1 MQSRTGRAR
10 VLTLGT
16 LLFVL
21 AVPFLAGASDRPLPN
36 AKMTF
41 GGWLGGIGIGYS
53 SVDGTLYLNDEAY
66 PITIVGMTALEA
78 GLAYVSGTA
87 DVWMPEDPRAIQG
100 RYRAFVFAATVG
112 GGGHVTLLQNRP
124 GSYIEMTATTYG
136 LSISLGPS
144 AIQIFVHGVE
154 RR

>member
-1 MQSRTGRAR
+1 MHTAR
-10 VLTLGT
+10 RIRLAP
-16 LLFVL
+16 LLLVVAAL
-21 AVPFLAGASDRPLPN
+21 WVPGASRAEDRPLPN

-41 GGWLGGIGIGYS
+41 SGWLGGVGIGYS
-53 SVDGTLYLNDEAY
+53 SVRGTLYLNDEAY

-78 GLAYVSGTA
+78 GLAYVTGAA
-87 DVWMPEDPRAIQG
+87 DVWMGDDPRAIQG
-100 RYRAFVFAATVG
+100 RYRAFVFSATLG

-136 LSISLGPS
+136 VGLSLGPS
-144 AIQIFVHGVE
+144 AVRIFVHGVE